1 MKKKKTNTSIRL
13 ISTAKAKHTKL
24 RIVSILM
31 CTAHQQIIKNEKF
44 IHTSMQS
51 CGYIHTVYNVHTTR
65 DTACFHSHT
74 YKCKVGTILLL
85 LARLFTYIHITTHTY
100 TARSEHFRQYSPVV
114 RTEQTESVD
123 RVVGVAHIKP
133 ALIDSTI
140 SVFQILQ

>member
-1 MKKKKTNTSIRL
+1 MLSFTYVQVQSRYN
-13 ISTAKAKHTKL
+13 
-24 RIVSILM
+24 IVVAR
-31 CTAHQQIIKNEKF
+31 TF
-44 IHTSMQS
+44 IH
-51 CGYIHTVYNVHTTR
+51 VHT
-65 DTACFHSHT
+65 H
-74 YKCKVGTILLL
+74 Y
-85 LARLFTYIHITTHTY
+85 YTHTY